1 MFKTTT
7 VGAEKKRKGNRYLI
21 RNQSE
26 VQTSKIPIQINI
38 YYHKVLHIK
47 NSLIAKLSKTKRN
60 NRYQRKSLLNQ
71 VIKNQKKK
79 NFLSKNP
86 QIYQIRMPQKIFY
99 ANKALLLKRLYHLRK
114 AEYKGRFYKNIKND
128 NITKELETFWMRLNR
143 TFLEN
148 H

>member
-47 NSLIAKLSKTKRN
+47 NSLIAKLSKTKRK

-86 QIYQIRMPQKIFY
+86 QIY
-99 ANKALLLKRLYHLRK
+99 
-114 AEYKGRFYKNIKND
+114 
-128 NITKELETFWMRLNR
+128 
-143 TFLEN
+143 
-148 H
+148 